1 MSRTK
6 PLHDLQVLDQQRDT
20 ALDRLTR
27 IEHAMGRAPAVVA
40 AQKALAE
47 GEAALARV
55 EESLTACQAQR
66 QTLKARMAA
75 EEAQLYGGR
84 TASARE
90 IEGQKANLDAHQR
103 QLSDLDD
110 AALALMLERDA
121 AADAAAGA
129 RRAVDEAMAAAE
141 GTDAQLRAAH
151 ARLTE
156 GLAALG
162 PRLEQARSQVAAAD
176 LALYDRLR
184 ADAKR
189 GGVSVAKLT
198 GEACGGCGRTLTSA
212 ETQRAAAVLTQ
223 CPACGRILHA

>member
-40 AQKALAE
+40 AQTALAAC
-47 GEAALARV
+47 EAALARV
-55 EESLTACQAQR
+55 EESLAACQARR
-66 QTLKARMAA
+66 QTLKARLAA

-129 RRAVDEAMAAAE
+129 RRSVDEAMAAAE
-141 GTDAQLRAAH
+141 GTDAQLRAART
-151 ARLTE
+151 RLTD
-156 GLAALG
+156 GLAVLG

-184 ADAKR
+184 ADTKR
-189 GGVSVAKLT
+189 GGVSVAKVT
-198 GEACGGCGRTLTSA
+198 GEACGGCGRALTSA
-212 ETQRAAAVLTQ
+212 ETQRAAAALTQ